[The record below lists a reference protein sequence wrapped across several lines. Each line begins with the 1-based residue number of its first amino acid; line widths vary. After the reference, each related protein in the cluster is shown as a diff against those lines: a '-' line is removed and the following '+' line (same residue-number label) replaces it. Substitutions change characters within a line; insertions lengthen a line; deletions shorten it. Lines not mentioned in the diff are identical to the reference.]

1 MSFIPLSKADVDKLE
16 KERKEID
23 RRRSAEAE
31 RQKYFFN
38 EKQRALGVD
47 VDFIQTQIAEKENK
61 KRAEKSKDRAHKQVI
76 ESFMD
81 RLADLNE
88 NRQKFAK
95 QKAFEVGEHQ
105 RKSLV
110 AERDTFY
117 LSDPS
122 MIKQDQPPRIDDTQ
136 YIPSCSLQKFDGE
149 DLGKMQRIK
158 KQQKE
163 IEIWSKQMIEE
174 KMKNEQNE
182 KEAVAKY
189 VEQRDE
195 YLNYLEEVQAQ
206 KKQFLKAETAQIA
219 QSNIAQKQTN
229 ENEQRKQKQMESI
242 ASESEITQMKES
254 TFLNESW
261 SSTLRNGD
269 KNRFIPYNFKGFS
282 QNQRQ
287 QILNEQ
293 SEQIQQHLDN
303 AQHQKQKDEEFNN
316 EQQNY
321 SRSALLKLRNA
332 QRFKEEQKMKLAQA
346 HAAQIEEMKIG
357 TNETNKLYQN
367 AATPAYFQQ
376 FQTSTR

>member
-1 MSFIPLSKADVDKLE
+1 MSFIPLSKADIDKLE

-122 MIKQDQPPRIDDTQ
+122 MIKHDKPPRINDTQ

-149 DLGKMQRIK
+149 DLGKMKRIK

-163 IEIWSKQMIEE
+163 IEIWSKQMIDQ
-174 KMKNEQNE
+174 KKKNEQNE
-182 KEAVAKY
+182 KEAIATY
-189 VEQRDE
+189 VEKRDE
-195 YLNYLEEVQAQ
+195 YLNYLEAVQAQ
-206 KKQFLKAETAQIA
+206 KNQFLKAETAQIA
-219 QSNIAQKQTN
+219 QSNIAQKQKN
-229 ENEQRKQKQMESI
+229 ENEQRRQKKMESI
-242 ASESEITQMKES
+242 ASESEITQMKDS
-254 TFLNESW
+254 PFLNESW
-261 SSTLRNGD
+261 SSTLRDGD

-293 SEQIQQHLDN
+293 SEQIQHHLDY
-303 AQHQKQKDEEFNN
+303 AQHQKQKDEEFNK

-321 SRSALLKLRNA
+321 SRAALLKLRIA

-346 HAAQIEEMKIG
+346 HEAQIEETKI
-357 TNETNKLYQN
+357 KVIL
-367 AATPAYFQQ
+367 
-376 FQTSTR
+376 